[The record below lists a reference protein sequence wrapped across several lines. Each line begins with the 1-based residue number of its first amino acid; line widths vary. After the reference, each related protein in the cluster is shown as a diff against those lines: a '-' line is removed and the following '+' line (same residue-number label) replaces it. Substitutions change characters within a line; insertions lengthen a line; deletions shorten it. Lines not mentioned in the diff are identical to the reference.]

1 METPLTDEIARFKS
15 WAVDHEGSSGE
26 WECDYEEWRA
36 LYAAVEATFAKFA
49 SEPPDDATK
58 DLLLYA
64 IARDNECGRLI
75 NTLVEY
81 PGLLRSLARHATDY
95 PDWNARWQ
103 IAVILSEAKLPES
116 PDLIRAF
123 LTDEEE
129 YVRRR
134 SLMEFAKFCPDEAE
148 ALAISGMDEEFE
160 YTRIAALHVL
170 FRVNS
175 DRLSYFLERHE
186 NDPNEYVRKNVTDLK
201 AKRAEQDAPKQ
212 PVTRSGLE

>member
-1 METPLTDEIARFKS
+1 METRLTDEIARFKA

-26 WECDYEEWRA
+26 WECDYEGWRA
-36 LYAAVEATFAKFA
+36 LYAAVEATFAECA
-49 SEPPDDATK
+49 SDLPDDATK

-64 IARDNECGRLI
+64 IARDNECGALSK
-75 NTLVEY
+75 TLLNY
-81 PGLLRSLARHATDY
+81 PGLLRCLARHA

-186 NDPNEYVRKNVTDLK
+186 DDPNEYVRKNVTDLK
-201 AKRAEQDAPKQ
+201 AKRAA
-212 PVTRSGLE
+212 RSA